1 MVVTVTVTVTV
12 AMRMTSVKSCLRIID
27 PESETL
33 NHVSNIFDSLEL
45 GFQSI
50 KLGEYT
56 PHPDDLHVGILY
68 YVTCTIVVRLDGV
81 FCGIL
86 QLSAG
91 PSA

>member
-1 MVVTVTVTVTV
+1 MGVTVTVTV
-12 AMRMTSVKSCLRIID
+12 AMRMTSLQSCLRIID
-27 PESETL
+27 SDSETL
-33 NHVSNIFDSLEL
+33 NHVPNMFDFLEL
-45 GFQSI
+45 GLQSI

-56 PHPDDLHVGILY
+56 LHPGNLHVGILY
-68 YVTCTIVVRLDGV
+68 HVTCTIVVRLDGV